1 MVNKDSL
8 ICIGYISRPHS
19 YKGDVQLTLDRKIVP
34 LKRDDFLFLKIQGQ
48 FIPYKMNGIK
58 GKQDEPISL
67 VAAFCHF
74 INKGRGNKK
83 SIVITLGA
91 TRSPIDDVRYVQN
104 TSSGATGWAIAEDL
118 HRHGHD
124 VSVVAGTTTV
134 QAAFPLPLIIQA
146 DEPDEM
152 LKECIALSNDDI
164 QAWVHCAAV
173 LDYLV
178 NEPKLGKFASQ
189 QGDWDITLKEGPK
202 HIEELKELCKDSVR
216 IGFKLET
223 GVKISDLV
231 HRALAQIKNSG
242 MNAVIA
248 NRLEDI
254 SNPNKPR
261 AHLIDSLGE
270 HWALQDNAAI
280 AKAVRTFIE
289 R

>member
-1 MVNKDSL
+1 M
-8 ICIGYISRPHS
+8 
-19 YKGDVQLTLDRKIVP
+19 
-34 LKRDDFLFLKIQGQ
+34 
-48 FIPYKMNGIK
+48 
-58 GKQDEPISL
+58 
-67 VAAFCHF
+67 AAFCHF

>member
-1 MVNKDSL
+1 M
-8 ICIGYISRPHS
+8 
-19 YKGDVQLTLDRKIVP
+19 
-34 LKRDDFLFLKIQGQ
+34 
-48 FIPYKMNGIK
+48 
-58 GKQDEPISL
+58 
-67 VAAFCHF
+67 AAFCHF
-74 INKGRGNKK
+74 INKEKANRK

-91 TRSPIDDVRYVQN
+91 TRSPIDDIRYVQN
-104 TSSGATGWAIAEDL
+104 TSSGGTGWAIAEDL

-124 VSVVAGTTTV
+124 VTVVAGTTTV
-134 QAAFPLPLIIQA
+134 QAAFALPLVIQA

-152 LKECIALSNDDI
+152 LRECIALSNDDI

-178 NEPKLGKFASQ
+178 DEPRLGKFASQ
-189 QGDWDITLKEGPK
+189 QGDWNITLKEGQK
-202 HIEELKELCKDSVR
+202 HIKELQELCENCTR

-242 MNAVIA
+242 MTAVIA
-248 NRLEDI
+248 NRLEDLLDT
-254 SNPNKPR
+254 NKPR

-270 HWALQDNAAI
+270 HWALQDTADI
-280 AKAVRTFIE
+280 AKAIRTLIE